1 MHPKD
6 VSPMQEQEIDHDDPF
21 YVPISDHLMGATQV
35 LECSQTQFLD
45 AKNKTTLDF
54 DSTMGGRN

>member
-1 MHPKD
+1 
-6 VSPMQEQEIDHDDPF
+6 
-21 YVPISDHLMGATQV
+21 V

-54 DSTMGGRN
+54 DSTMGGRNWRKVDKGEDSKGKKV

>member
-21 YVPISDHLMGATQV
+21 YVPIPDHLMRATQV
-35 LECSQTQFLD
+35 LKSSQTQFLD
-45 AKNKTTLDF
+45 AENKTTLDF
-54 DSTMGGRN
+54 DSTMGGRK